1 MKKQFFLIIA
11 LFAGLQLLKAH
22 TSAACPV
29 PYADSAGKVITESMA
44 ILHNTGIYERGGEGP
59 NPVHQLFRKKH
70 RMNKKIVAAVL
81 AFPFPFGIVGLH
93 RIYMGTKPY
102 VPVVYIATIG
112 GVFGILP
119 FIDFCVLMF
128 DKDFKRYENNGK
140 VFMWIKPDE
149 KSDKK

>member
-1 MKKQFFLIIA
+1 MRKRLLL
-11 LFAGLQLLKAH
+11 LFGLLAGLQLARAGSGYPVTWLDSTGQVVCEGMIGAE
-22 TSAACPV
+22 AAGSLE
-29 PYADSAGKVITESMA
+29 YRDATR
-44 ILHNTGIYERGGEGP
+44 ERP
-59 NPVHQLFRKKH
+59 NPLFELIRKKQKL
-70 RMNKKIVAAVL
+70 NKKITAAVL

-102 VPVVYIATIG
+102 IPVVYIATVG

-140 VFMWIKPDE
+140 VFMWIKN
-149 KSDKK
+149 